1 MTAGPVTRLR
11 RRTLAGTVGLATALG
26 LLTAVGPAAATAGAT
41 GAPCADPAGVSYP
54 LPCLR
59 QVFADDFDGTALDP
73 AKWNVRQTSWSNDSN
88 VSVSGGEL
96 NIDMKR
102 VSASAG
108 KDGFRGGGIS
118 SRQRF
123 GYGYYEITATLP
135 QLTPGWHPAFWTQLW
150 DGAEGRPVYD
160 RPFTELDVFEVQ
172 SVAPHGTV
180 PATTKLDGGV
190 ITWNNNTSGNDIKN
204 SEFKPRFPWKK
215 ADGTPLWNEQ
225 HRYGL
230 YYTPTALTYV
240 LDGTPIGTVPNPVR
254 DPMPGTASYPAASYN
269 SPMSIWI
276 SAVLTTPAYIGADVP
291 VGTSFGT
298 YRVDRVAYYAPD
310 GQVPPV
316 DDPTPLPDAFT
327 TVAEDFAD
335 GAARWWKKPGST
347 WTTVPAGTGHGL
359 RHPSAQG
366 DAIALLG
373 QPVTDPQPPNTLP
386 FAPDWTN
393 VAVEAT
399 VTLDG
404 AGQGAGLMARAKD
417 DQNYYYLQLL
427 PAKQQVALVRKADGV
442 STVLATAP
450 AASTPGTA
458 YRLKLTVED
467 NTLTGYVDGVRKLAK
482 DDFAFG
488 TGRIGLK
495 GYQQAFTA
503 SDLTVT
509 ALG

>member
-1 MTAGPVTRLR
+1 MTAGQTTSPR
-11 RRTLAGTVGLATALG
+11 RRSLAVSLCLVTALG
-26 LLTAVGPAAATAGAT
+26 VLSVTGPASAEA
-41 GAPCADPAGVSYP
+41 GAPCTVPADPTGVSYP
-54 LPCLR
+54 LPCLSE
-59 QVFADDFDGTALDP
+59 VFADDFDGTALDP
-73 AKWNVRQTSWSNDSN
+73 EKWNVRQTSWSNDSN
-88 VSVSGGEL
+88 VSVSGGKL
-96 NIDMKR
+96 RIDMKR

-118 SRQRF
+118 SKQRF

-135 QLTPGWHPAFWTQLW
+135 SLTPGWHPAFWTQMW

-160 RPFTELDVFEVQ
+160 RPFSELDVFEVQ

-204 SEFKPRFPWKK
+204 TEFKPRFPWKK
-215 ADGTPLWNEQ
+215 ADGTPLWNEE

-230 YYTPTALTYV
+230 HYTPTSLTYV
-240 LDGTPIGTVPNPVR
+240 LDGKPVGTVLNPVR
-254 DPMPGTASYPAASYN
+254 DPMPGTASYPAAAYN

-276 SAVLTTPAYIGADVP
+276 SAVLTTAAYIGADVP
-291 VGTSFGT
+291 VGTDFGT
-298 YRVDRVAYYAPD
+298 YQVNRVAYYAPG

-316 DDPTPLPDAFT
+316 DDPTPLPPAFT
-327 TVAEDFAD
+327 TVGEDFAD
-335 GAARWWKKPGST
+335 GGARWWKKPGSV
-347 WTTVPAGTGHGL
+347 WSTVPAGGGL

-373 QPVTDPQPPNTLP
+373 QPVTDPPLPNTLP

-393 VAVEAT
+393 VAVEAD

-404 AGQGAGLMARAKD
+404 DGQGAGLMARAKD
-417 DQNYYYLQLL
+417 DQNYYYLQLQ
-427 PAKQQVALVRKADGV
+427 PAKQQVALVRKVAGA

-450 AASTPGTA
+450 AVLTPGEVH
-458 YRLKLTVED
+458 RLRLTVVD
-467 NTLTGYVDGVRKLAK
+467 NTLTGYVDGVQKLVV
-482 DDFAFG
+482 DDFVFG
-488 TGRIGLK
+488 TGRIGVK
-495 GYQQAFTA
+495 GYQQPFTV

>member
-1 MTAGPVTRLR
+1 MTVGQIGSLR
-11 RRTLAGTVGLATALG
+11 RRSLAGSLCLAAALSV
-26 LLTAVGPAAATAGAT
+26 LTAGGPARAAATV
-41 GAPCADPAGVSYP
+41 PCANPADPTGVTYP

-59 QVFADDFDGTALDP
+59 QVFADDFDGTSLDP

-88 VSVSGGEL
+88 VSVGGGKL
-96 NIDMKR
+96 SIDMKR
-102 VSASAG
+102 VSASTG

-118 SRQRF
+118 SKQRF

-135 QLTPGWHPAFWTQLW
+135 SLTPGWHPAFWTQIW
-150 DGAEGRPVYD
+150 DGAEARPVYD

-190 ITWNNNTSGNDIKN
+190 ITWNNNTSGSDVKN
-204 SEFKPRFPWKK
+204 TEFKPRFSWKK

-225 HRYGL
+225 HRYGM

-240 LDGTPIGTVPNPVR
+240 LDGRPIGTVPNPIQ
-254 DPMPGTASYPAASYN
+254 DPMPGTAGHPAAAYN
-269 SPMSIWI
+269 SPMSLWI
-276 SAVLTTPAYIGADVP
+276 SAVLTTPAYIAADVP
-291 VGTSFGT
+291 VGTSFGK
-298 YRVDRVAYYAPD
+298 YQVDRVAYYAPD

-316 DDPTPLPDAFT
+316 DDPTPLPAAST
-327 TVAEDFAD
+327 TVGEDFSD
-335 GAARWWKKPGST
+335 GGARWWKKPGST
-347 WTTVPAGTGHGL
+347 WSTLPAAGGL

-373 QPVTDPQPPNTLP
+373 QPVTDPPLPNTLP

-404 AGQGAGLMARAKD
+404 DGQGAGLMARAKD
-417 DQNYYYLQLL
+417 DQNYYYLQLQ
-427 PAKQQVALVRKADGV
+427 PAKQQVALVRKVAGV

-450 AASTPGTA
+450 VSVGAGTA
-458 YRLKLTVED
+458 HRLRLTVED

-482 DDFAFG
+482 DDFVFG
-488 TGRIGLK
+488 AGRIGVK
-495 GYQQAFTA
+495 GYQQAFDV